1 MMTGTPSKDKQADG
15 EVWYGMTR
23 WNIDDVKY
31 LAPEWT
37 DEQCHEFM
45 IRHDRYLKDRMI
57 ELGWEVLDVYVAQ
70 EKQLMDT
77 MTWLKE
83 QDSTID
89 VDAEDLMDAN
99 GLYIEEDE

>member
-1 MMTGTPSKDKQADG
+1 MMTGTPSKDKQAEG

-23 WNIDDVKY
+23 WNIDDIKY

-37 DEQCHEFM
+37 DEQCHAFM
-45 IRHDRYLKDRMI
+45 ERHDRHLKDRMI

>member
-1 MMTGTPSKDKQADG
+1 MMTGTPSKDKQAEE

-23 WNIDDVKY
+23 WNIDDIKY

-45 IRHDRYLKDRMI
+45 ERHDRHLKDRMI